1 MKQADKK
8 RCIFPARDPVALSP
22 TQNRCLT
29 FFFSVTLIGT
39 VAAMLGI
46 ILYYVYAFAALHN
59 GDQSF
64 QWLLGIFSDFVE
76 IMNASLKDSPYV
88 TNGTSYP
95 PIAVMV
101 LYPFAQICR
110 GVFATYSHMEGLTVD
125 QLTARVILHK
135 EFWIALLLFFF
146 LSILSTILIVI
157 HRYRLDRMAALKVA
171 ALITFA
177 APFIYAIMRGNTI
190 YFALIFLLLFLLLY
204 ESPNPWLRE
213 LGYLCLVLAGS
224 IKIYPLFFGIY
235 LLHKKKIF
243 ASARIG
249 IYFAVLFFL
258 SFGFFRTGLDG
269 VDPFVNNLSG
279 FIFSDD
285 RWLSMR
291 NLSLSSLLYKIFYLI
306 APAAADSIP
315 FIVVNVTVLG
325 LFFLTATVTGIA
337 TRSPFARALIASAVV
352 VLFPT
357 VSYFY
362 VLTFTI
368 IPFMEFIRHYD
379 ELSRRKQRLYTAGFF
394 VLFFT
399 AFLLPQCFI
408 PHSVVLLA
416 MFLSEAVGVIRGEL
430 IPYFRRKSAKLPV

>member
-1 MKQADKK
+1 MNVVRKN
-8 RCIFPARDPVALSP
+8 RDCALLRNAEPLSP
-22 TQNRCLT
+22 SQNKCLN
-29 FFFSVTLIGT
+29 FFFYITIVGT

-46 ILYYVYAFAALHN
+46 ILYYVYAFASLHN
-59 GDQSF
+59 GDHSF
-64 QWLLGIFSDFVE
+64 DWLLSIFSDFVE

-101 LYPFAQICR
+101 LYPFALICR
-110 GVFATYSHMEGLTVD
+110 DVFATYSHMEGLTVD

-146 LSILSTILIVI
+146 LSILTTIVVVI
-157 HRYRLDRMAALKVA
+157 KRYRLDRTASLKVA
-171 ALITFA
+171 SLIIFA
-177 APFIYAIMRGNTI
+177 SPFIYAIMRGNTI

-204 ESPNPWLRE
+204 ESPRPLVRE
-213 LGYLCLVLAGS
+213 IGYRCLVLAGS

-235 LLHKKKIF
+235 LLRKKKIF
-243 ASARIG
+243 ASARIAV
-249 IYFAVLFFL
+249 YFSVLFFL
-258 SFGFFRTGLDG
+258 SFHFFRTGLDG

-279 FIFSDD
+279 FVFSDD

-291 NLSLSSLLYKIFYLI
+291 NLSLSSLLYKLFYLVS
-306 APAAADSIP
+306 PAAADSVP
-315 FIVVNVTVLG
+315 FIVVNVTL
-325 LFFLTATVTGIA
+325 LAAFFLTATVTGIA
-337 TRSPFARALIASAVV
+337 TGSSFSRALIACSVV

-368 IPFMEFIRHYD
+368 IPFMEFIRCYD
-379 ELSRRKQRLYTAGFF
+379 NLSKRKQRLYSAGFF
-394 VLFFT
+394 LLFFT

-408 PHSVVLLA
+408 PHTLVLA
-416 MFLSEAVGVIRGEL
+416 SMFVAEAYGVIKGEL
-430 IPYFRRKSAKLPV
+430 IPYLHRKRLS